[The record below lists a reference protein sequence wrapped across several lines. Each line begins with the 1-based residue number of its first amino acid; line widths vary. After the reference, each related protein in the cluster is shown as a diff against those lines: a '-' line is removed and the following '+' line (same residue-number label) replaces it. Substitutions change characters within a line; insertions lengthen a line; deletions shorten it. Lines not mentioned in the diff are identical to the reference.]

1 MTMDGTIKSLFSSKG
16 ANIESLKLSHSGKRI
31 LLEAKNIYDRGRVP
45 HGEEEYLFLYRISNI
60 NENGT
65 TAVIEYEG
73 KFVVKGGDM
82 FQSYPDVWG
91 NDSIIEDYSLRTLKD
106 DHELYNQ
113 HLGRV
118 NRVINDKKEEQLKQE
133 KLQKINS
140 LDDVSDLD
148 RKFWE
153 DKMNCYQLLLGEFH
167 PVPGEGMKEHR
178 ITKGANCGKTK
189 YKQQWSQY
197 FVLL

>member
-31 LLEAKNIYDRGRVP
+31 LLEAKNIYDQGRVP

-91 NDSIIEDYSLRTLKD
+91 NDSIIEDYSLRTLKMITSCTINTLVVSTGSLMTKRKSSRSKKNSKRSI
-106 DHELYNQ
+106 HWMMCQTWIENS
-113 HLGRV
+113 GR
-118 NRVINDKKEEQLKQE
+118 IK
-133 KLQKINS
+133 
-140 LDDVSDLD
+140 
-148 RKFWE
+148 
-153 DKMNCYQLLLGEFH
+153 
-167 PVPGEGMKEHR
+167 
-178 ITKGANCGKTK
+178 
-189 YKQQWSQY
+189 
-197 FVLL
+197 